1 MTEPTPPAHERKYI
15 ETITAFIL
23 RARRVEEHSIAQ
35 DKERMVNWAHG
46 QITLHL
52 RVDGTQEMVQAL
64 PEEEPFE
71 SLAARVR
78 PILLEKD
85 PVSYKR
91 LLPALKYFLRDL
103 PADSPLRASHAALAK
118 EWEAKL
124 ATKPGQDRSYSLYMG
139 GPGVPEGL
147 PPATDSD
154 LAMGWFYGDLVHAD
168 ADRRERMGAFG
179 IRERYRAA
187 VGVVAAAVFLTV
199 STMNFIRTLEAEGLF
214 RVPAA
219 AWEEKV
225 TVGDTLFRSPAVAY
239 LAERGTP
246 VDLTKG
252 APSGF
257 TRFTGDLT
265 APPVGGAEA
274 ENTEGLKEP

>member
-1 MTEPTPPAHERKYI
+1 MTDSTPPAHERKYI

-23 RARRVEEHSIAQ
+23 RARRIEEHSLAQ
-35 DKERMVNWAHG
+35 DKERMANWAHG
-46 QITLHL
+46 QITLYL
-52 RVDGTQEMVQAL
+52 RGDGTQEMVQAL
-64 PEEEPFE
+64 PEEEAFE

-78 PILLEKD
+78 PILLEQD

-91 LLPALKYFLRDL
+91 LLPALKYFLRNL
-103 PADSPLRASHAALAK
+103 PADSPLRASHAALAV
-118 EWEAKL
+118 EWDAKL
-124 ATKPGQDRSYSLYMG
+124 GTRPGQDRSYSLHVT
-139 GPGVPEGL
+139 GPGIPEGL
-147 PPATDSD
+147 PPATDGD

-168 ADRRERMGAFG
+168 TDRREQMGAFG

-187 VGVVAAAVFLTV
+187 VGVVAAAVFLTIG
-199 STMNFIRTLEAEGLF
+199 TMKFIRTLEAEGLF

-219 AWEEKV
+219 AWDEQV

-239 LAERGTP
+239 LGERGST

-252 APSGF
+252 VPSGF

-265 APPVGGAEA
+265 APEA
-274 ENTEGLKEP
+274 EGSDENAEEPKES